1 MAGYWR
7 NYLRDARDAEDAL
20 ACPLDAAHEGLP
32 PAFLAAAEC
41 DILAEQSAEMAQ
53 RLRAAGVPV
62 ESIVYPGASHSFLE
76 AVSIA
81 AVSDRA
87 LADGSAW
94 LRRVLQRPG
103 RDPAARTVA

>member
-1 MAGYWR
+1 M
-7 NYLRDARDAEDAL
+7 
-20 ACPLDAAHEGLP
+20 DAAHEGLP

-81 AVSDRA
+81 AVIGWWLMFREDRRRQRDMQLA
-87 LADGSAW
+87 LQENG
-94 LRRVLQRPG
+94 
-103 RDPAARTVA
+103 